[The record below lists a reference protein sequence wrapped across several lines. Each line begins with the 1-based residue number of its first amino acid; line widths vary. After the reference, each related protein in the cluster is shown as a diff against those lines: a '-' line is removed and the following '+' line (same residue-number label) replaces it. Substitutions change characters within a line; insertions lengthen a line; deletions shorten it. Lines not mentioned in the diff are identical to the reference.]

1 MDISRS
7 HISMYLT
14 VFQQFLKFT
23 KKMSGTHV
31 YNLGLN
37 KLITVR
43 ESIKILTKYLNLNPV
58 IKFGKAKRGWIGD
71 SPKILLDIKKIKKT
85 GWIPKKTIK
94 ESIHETVEYFK
105 KNDWVFK

>member
-7 HISMYLT
+7 HILMYLT

-23 KKMSGTHV
+23 KKMNGTHV

-58 IKFGKAKRGWIGD
+58 IKLEKQNVGGSGD
-71 SPKILLDIKKIKKT
+71 SPKILFR
-85 GWIPKKTIK
+85 
-94 ESIHETVEYFK
+94 Y
-105 KNDWVFK
+105 

>member
-1 MDISRS
+1 MN
-7 HISMYLT
+7 
-14 VFQQFLKFT
+14 
-23 KKMSGTHV
+23 GTHV

-43 ESIKILTKYLNLNPV
+43 ESIKILTKYLNLKPV
-58 IKFGKAKRGWIGD
+58 IKFGKAKCGWIGD

-85 GWIPKKTIK
+85 GWKPKKTIK

>member
-1 MDISRS
+1 MN
-7 HISMYLT
+7 
-14 VFQQFLKFT
+14 
-23 KKMSGTHV
+23 GTHV